1 MMKINKIAGTL
12 AFLAATAL
20 SSTASA
26 SVYTVDFDSN
36 GLYTN
41 SVDTPVGAVSDTYNF
56 AIGLSG
62 GDTLG
67 SASNHILTT
76 VQNIGGFNFS
86 IYDASNATMFSGGSN
101 ETAFLSL
108 AAGTYH
114 AVVSGIASGSSGG
127 KYSVSIYT
135 DAPASVPVPAAL
147 WLLGSGLIGLVGVA
161 RRKEQA

>member
-1 MMKINKIAGTL
+1 MTKISKIAGAL

-20 SSTASA
+20 SSAASA
-26 SVYTVDFDSN
+26 SVYNVAFDTN

-41 SVDTPVGAVSDTYNF
+41 SVNTPVGPVSDTYNF
-56 AIGLSG
+56 AVGVSG

-76 VQNIGGFNFS
+76 VQNISGFNFS
-86 IYDASNATMFSGGSN
+86 IYDAFNTNLFTGGSN
-101 ETAFLSL
+101 ETALL
-108 AAGTYH
+108 TLDAGTYH
-114 AVVSGIASGSSGG
+114 AVVSGLASGSSGG

-135 DAPASVPVPAAL
+135 DAPAAVPVPAAL